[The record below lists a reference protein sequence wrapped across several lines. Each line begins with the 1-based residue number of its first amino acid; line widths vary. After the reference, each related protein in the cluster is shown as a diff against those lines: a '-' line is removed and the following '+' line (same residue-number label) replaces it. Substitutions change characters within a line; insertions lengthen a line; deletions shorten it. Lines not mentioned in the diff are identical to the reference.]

1 MKIIHIE
8 SLDWCVL
15 KEENGDLAYSP
26 LDKEKA
32 YSVKNKTFKV
42 RSIKVNASLHV
53 YCLEVAEALN
63 DGGFT
68 VNSFLNRKQEDMIKE
83 VFKWGRE
90 TASNK
95 LEKWFIPKKITDW
108 VSTYFLKKLEE
119 RILDRRD
126 LELDWSMQL
135 VKDIIWR
142 NIQIALFKD
151 KTSTT
156 QLSSG
161 EVTQVYKTM
170 DKYLSSLGVES
181 IDFPSE
187 QSMIFKQ
194 NYKGL

>member
-8 SLDWCVL
+8 SLGWCVL

-32 YSVKNKTFKV
+32 YSVKDKTFKA
-42 RSIKVNASLHV
+42 RSIKVNASLHL
-53 YCLEVAEALN
+53 YCSKVAKALN

-68 VNSFLNRKQEDMIKE
+68 VQKFLRRKSEKRIEKVFSTLLQDLGLSVSQDIVQKIKNAKTE
-83 VFKWGRE
+83 ILE
-90 TASNK
+90 NK
-95 LEKWFIPKKITDW
+95 
-108 VSTYFLKKLEE
+108 
-119 RILDRRD
+119 D
-126 LELDWSMQL
+126 LELDWKMQL

-142 NIQIALFKD
+142 NIQLALFED

-170 DKYLSSLGVES
+170 DKYLSSLGIES

-187 QSMIFKQ
+187 QSMIFEQ
-194 NYKGL
+194 NHKGL